1 MRIRRIRQITLA
13 VRDLGAARA
22 TFERLLDEP
31 STDPFEIA
39 TLGVRASE
47 LRFGGALL
55 QLAAPLGADHPLS
68 RFLQRRGE
76 GIYNIAV
83 EVDDLD
89 AAVAELAEAGTRV
102 SEPVEIEPGVR
113 AAFVAMAAAHGM
125 SLQLLEAAAAG
136 QYERT
141 RTIVDAPQAEHV
153 AAAAAS
159 DDAAPA
165 PPLDLSPDE
174 WSDVD

>member
-13 VRDLGAARA
+13 VRDLDAARA

-31 STDPFEIA
+31 STDAFDIGA
-39 TLGVRASE
+39 LGVRASE
-47 LRFGGALL
+47 LRFGDALL
-55 QLAAPLGADHPLS
+55 QLATPAGSDHPLA

-76 GIYNIAV
+76 GIYNVAV

-89 AAVAELAEAGTRV
+89 AAVAELAAAGTRV
-102 SEPVEIEPGVR
+102 SEPVEVEPGVR

-125 SLQLLEAAAAG
+125 SLQLVDAGAAAG
-136 QYERT
+136 TYERT
-141 RTIVDAPQAEHV
+141 RVVVDAPQAEHV
-153 AAAAAS
+153 AAGGVS
-159 DDAAPA
+159 EDDAR